1 MITVTETIG
10 GLPKIKGLGKA
21 KTNELVQAG
30 FKSVEDIQKASLED
44 ITAVDGIST
53 TLAEDIKKAAREI
66 KTKTPALKKEKKKS
80 VEIEKSVK
88 IEFSG
93 TKVRLLRVRKRQK
106 NKKPSF
112 RRHDSHKK
120 KRVGTSWRFPGGIHN
135 KQRSGIAAKGAMV
148 QVGYG
153 SPKEVKGLHPSGYED
168 VLVHNLKEIDTVDAS
183 IQAIRISS
191 TVGLKKRLDL
201 EEKAERLGLKILNPM
216 KRE

>member
-1 MITVTETIG
+1 MTETIG
-10 GLPKIKGLGKA
+10 EPLKSKIKGLGKA
-21 KTNELVQAG
+21 KTNALVQAG
-30 FKSVEDIQKASLED
+30 FKSVEDIQN
-44 ITAVDGIST
+44 ITAVDGISP
-53 TLAEDIKKAAREI
+53 TLAEDVKKAVQGLET
-66 KTKTPALKKEKKKS
+66 KTKRPALKKEKKKP

-88 IEFSG
+88 MSFSA
-93 TKVRLLRVRKRQK
+93 TKERFLRVRKRQK

-153 SPKEVKGLHPSGYED
+153 SPKGVRGLHPSGYEE
-168 VLVHNLKEIDTVDAS
+168 VLVHNLNEIDTVDAS

-191 TVGLKKRLDL
+191 TVGLKKRLDI
-201 EEKAERLGLKILNPM
+201 EEKAEGLGLKILNPM